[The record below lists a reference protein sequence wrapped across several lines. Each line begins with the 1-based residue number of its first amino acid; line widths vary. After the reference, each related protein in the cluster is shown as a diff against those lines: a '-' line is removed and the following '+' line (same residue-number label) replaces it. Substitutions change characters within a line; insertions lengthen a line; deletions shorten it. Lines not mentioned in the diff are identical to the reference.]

1 MEEGKKRGLPVPF
14 KETSGKSHMALQFM
28 SHSPD
33 TQSHLQGN
41 EAETPELF
49 IARVPFKRLRLIL
62 YYFQSSSGTS
72 H

>member
-1 MEEGKKRGLPVPF
+1 MEEGKKRGLHVLF
-14 KETSGKSHMALQFM
+14 KETSGKSRMALQFT

-33 TQSHLQGN
+33 TQSHLEGN

-49 IARVPFKRLRLIL
+49 IARVPFKCLHLIL
-62 YYFQSSSGTS
+62 YCFQSSSGTS